1 MANMNVTY
9 GEMTDA
15 AGRLTTG
22 KDDITAKLHELQSL
36 VNNLVQGGFV
46 TDAASGAFH
55 SSYEQFTKG
64 TTEAVNGLDGMSSFL
79 NRAATALENVD
90 SELAKGIGG

>member
-15 AGRLTTG
+15 ANRLISG
-22 KDDITAKLHELQSL
+22 KDDITAKLHELQTL
-36 VNNLVQGGFV
+36 VNNLVNGGFV
-46 TDAASGAFH
+46 TDSASGAFH

-64 TTEAVNGLDGMSSFL
+64 TTDAVNGLDGMSQFL
-79 NRAATALENVD
+79 TKAADALQNVD
-90 SELAKGIGG
+90 QQLAKGIGG